1 LADPA
6 VQARN
11 LTKIFE
17 KTEKPGKGL
26 AKALHA
32 KIHPTKERTAAVD
45 HINFEIKGGEFFGL
59 VGPNG
64 AGKTT
69 TIKLLCTLL
78 VPDEGTALVNGFD
91 VSKEAEKVRMSL
103 GVVTGGERGLY
114 WRLTGRENLW
124 FFSQMY
130 NISSHVAKPRIQQ
143 LLELVEL
150 QDRAD
155 EQVEKYSRGMKQRL
169 HVIKGLVNDPPILLL
184 DEPTL
189 GLDPASARVI
199 RDFVKEKLQK
209 EQKKT
214 ILHTT
219 HYMEE
224 ADQLCDRIAII
235 DHGKIIALDTPEN
248 LKKRI
253 QQLEIAKIQVTQFK
267 PTGQEG
273 IESISHVRKVVVE
286 YTDSTVGAAEIT
298 VHTENL
304 DEVIPRLTEFLV
316 KTGAKIVALQE
327 TKPSLEDVF
336 IAMTGRRLR
345 E

>member
-1 LADPA
+1 LPRPA
-6 VQARN
+6 VEVRN
-11 LTKIFE
+11 LTKVFE
-17 KTEKPGKGL
+17 KAQKAGKGIGKTL
-26 AKALHA
+26 RA
-32 KIHPTKERTAAVD
+32 KIHPLKEKIAAVD
-45 HINFEIKGGEFFGL
+45 HINFEIGEGEFFGL
-59 VGPNG
+59 LGPNG

-78 VPDEGTALVNGFD
+78 VPDDGTAVVNGFD
-91 VSKEAEKVRMSL
+91 VVKEPEKVRKSL

-130 NISSHVAKPRIQQ
+130 NVPAHIARPRIEQ
-143 LLELVEL
+143 LLKLVEL

-189 GLDPASARVI
+189 GLDPASARAI
-199 RDFVKEKLQK
+199 RDFIKDKLQK

-235 DHGKIIALDTPEN
+235 DQGKIIALDTPGN
-248 LKKRI
+248 LKKKI
-253 QQLEIAKIQVTQFK
+253 QRLEVAKIQVTQFG
-267 PTGQEG
+267 P
-273 IESISHVRKVVVE
+273 HVHDRIRTIAQVKEAVVE
-286 YTDSTVGAAEIT
+286 YTDSTVGAAEVTI
-298 VHTENL
+298 HTENL
-304 DEVIPRLTEFLV
+304 DEVIPQLTELLV
-316 KTGAKIVALQE
+316 NAGARIIALQE
-327 TKPSLEDVF
+327 SKPTLEDVF
-336 IAMTGRRLR
+336 ISMTGRRLR
-345 E
+345 D

>member
-1 LADPA
+1 MASPA
-6 VQARN
+6 VQVRN
-11 LTKIFE
+11 LTKVFE
-17 KTEKPGKGL
+17 KAQKPQKGVAAALRGKIRPLKEK
-26 AKALHA
+26 
-32 KIHPTKERTAAVD
+32 IAAVD
-45 HINFEIKGGEFFGL
+45 HVNFEIREGEFFGL
-59 VGPNG
+59 LGPNG

-78 VPDEGTALVNGFD
+78 VPDEGNASVNGFD
-91 VSKEAEKVRMSL
+91 VAKQAEQVRKSL

-124 FFSQMY
+124 FFSQLY
-130 NISSHVAKPRIQQ
+130 NVPGDVARPRIDA
-143 LLELVEL
+143 LLRLVEL

-189 GLDPASARVI
+189 GLDPSSARVI
-199 RDFVKEKLQK
+199 RDFVKERLQK
-209 EQKKT
+209 EQHKT

-235 DHGKIIALDTPEN
+235 DHGKIIALDTPAN
-248 LKKRI
+248 LKKSI
-253 QQLEIAKIQVTQFK
+253 QKLEVARIQVTQFN
-267 PTGQEG
+267 PSDQ
-273 IESISHVRKVVVE
+273 ESIKTIERVKEAVVE
-286 YTDSTVGAAEIT
+286 YTDPTVGAGQIT
-298 VHTENL
+298 IHAENL
-304 DEVIPRLTEFLV
+304 DEVIPRLTELLV
-316 KTGAKIVALQE
+316 KGGAKIIALQE
-327 TKPSLEDVF
+327 SKPSLEDVF
-336 IAMTGRRLR
+336 ISMTGRRLK